1 MGEMYSR
8 VITGAVHGISSYLLQ
23 VETNITSGLPS
34 FHMVG
39 FMSSDAETFDP
50 VICSKGQKPHT
61 RFFGFF
67 NMLNTYSNGRFLLYF
82 SKNILSPKGLLFC
95 YPIL

>member
-1 MGEMYSR
+1 MYSR

-39 FMSSDAETFDP
+39 FMSSEIETNYP
-50 VICSKGQKPHT
+50 VICEKGQKPQT
-61 RFFGFF
+61 WFFGLF
-67 NMLNTYSNGRFLLYF
+67 NMVGTY
-82 SKNILSPKGLLFC
+82 I
-95 YPIL
+95 